1 MDKQVLKLLFSK
13 LDERKESITE
23 SLAAGAASD
32 YADYQRLCGVVTGLL
47 TAQREIQDLATK
59 LKETDED

>member
-1 MDKQVLKLLFSK
+1 MDKKILGLLHTKLAQRVADIS
-13 LDERKESITE
+13 E

-32 YADYQRLCGVVTGLL
+32 YADYQRMCGVVTGLL

-59 LKETDED
+59 LKEKDED